1 MIKILL
7 LLLLIPNIAF
17 ATFGQGEFGDISS
30 SGSGTGGGTECST
43 SSCNLNSST
52 TLGSQTICLADGTGC
67 GTTTVAKGGTALT
80 SWADDTIGI
89 GAGGSLYQQK
99 TLPSCPDTS
108 GNHLNYDASTN
119 SLSCGTS
126 SSGGVV
132 GSNAQVIYNSGGS
145 SFAGNASM
153 TVDTTINAASGT
165 ETPLRLTPT
174 VSQSSTAGYDA
185 FQVDVT
191 ESSTG
196 SGSKNLINLKVGGSS
211 KFNVDN
217 AGATTAVSYTTTST
231 SAGSIQLNEASA
243 NGANYFKV
251 KAKDSVTQDTTVT
264 LDGTNG
270 TTITFPATTD
280 TLRGVTPRIDSVA
293 SSATP
298 SINVDTTDQFNIT
311 ALATAITSMTT
322 GLSGTPR
329 NGQKL
334 VIRILDNGTARGIT
348 WGASFDAKGGVAL
361 PTTTVLSKYLY
372 VGFIYNSTTS
382 TWNCVFVGQE

>member
-1 MIKILL
+1 MIWLL
-7 LLLLIPNIAF
+7 ILLLIPNIAS
-17 ATFGQGEFGDISS
+17 AEFGGGAFGGSS
-30 SGSGTGGGTECST
+30 SSSGGGTECST

-67 GTTTVAKGGTALT
+67 GTTGVSKGGTGLT
-80 SWADDTIGI
+80 SWADDTIGV

-99 TLPSCPDTS
+99 TLPSCADS
-108 GNHLNYDASTN
+108 GGNHLNYDASTN
-119 SLSCGTS
+119 TFSCGTT

-145 SFAGNASM
+145 AFAGNASM

-174 VSQSSTAGYDA
+174 VSQTSTAGYDA

-243 NGANYFKV
+243 NGANYLKL

-270 TTITFPATTD
+270 TTMTFPATTD
-280 TLRGVTPRIDSVA
+280 TLRGITTRIDSVA

-311 ALATAITSMTT
+311 ALSTAITSMTT
-322 GLSGTPR
+322 GLSGTPK

-334 VIRILDNGTARGIT
+334 IIRILDNGTARAIT
-348 WGASFDAKGGVAL
+348 WGASFASRGATL
-361 PTTTVLSKYLY
+361 PTTTVISKYLY
-372 VGFIYNSTTS
+372 VLLIYNSNAAV
-382 TWNCVFVGQE
+382 WDCVAVAAES